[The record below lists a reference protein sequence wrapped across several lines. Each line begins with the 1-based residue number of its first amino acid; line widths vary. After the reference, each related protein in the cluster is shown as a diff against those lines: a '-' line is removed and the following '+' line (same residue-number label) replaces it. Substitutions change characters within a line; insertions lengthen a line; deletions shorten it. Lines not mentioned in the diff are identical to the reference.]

1 MRFLLQIVI
10 IKACLFCMLSSVYA
24 INYTYDPLNRL
35 TRVAYDDGSSISYT
49 YDAAGNISQIAKVGN
64 DNLAPTVTVVYPAH
78 GATNV
83 VTSTDITATFSEPMD
98 ASLFNSYTFSL
109 TGPSG
114 LVSGSVAYSGTTA
127 TFTPAVPL
135 AVGTSYTAV
144 ASTWLTDQAGNPLAT
159 DKIWSFT
166 TAGTSTANLDVTVI
180 GSGTVTSNPAGIACN
195 SGTCSSSID
204 QGTSVTLTAVPDS
217 LSLFGGWTG
226 CVSATSSCS
235 VTMDAN
241 KAITASFGLAPK
253 VVILRNGYSYD
264 TLLSAYNEA
273 QSSDTLKLLE
283 DTLLIGTTINKAL
296 ILEGGY
302 RADFTRTVSGYTTL
316 DGTLT
321 IGSGSL
327 VVDRIVV
334 K

>member
-1 MRFLLQIVI
+1 MKTTIILCMVFLVFS
-10 IKACLFCMLSSVYA
+10 LFSVA
-24 INYTYDPLNRL
+24 ATAATYTYDELNRL
-35 TRVAYDDGSSISYT
+35 KTVTYAAGNSITYS
-49 YDAAGNISQIAKVGN
+49 YDAAGNITGVEKVGTGVS
-64 DNLAPTVTVVYPAH
+64 DTAPPTITEFTLPATTETLVFAINSFNATDAVGVTGYCIAAEDA
-78 GATNV
+78 ATNCIWNNTPPTSITLADGTLNGQYTLYAFAKDAANNV
-83 VTSTDITATFSEPMD
+83 STGVSATIVLNRPQLSVTL
-98 ASLFNSYTFSL
+98 AS
-109 TGPSG
+109 
-114 LVSGSVAYSGTTA
+114 
-127 TFTPAVPL
+127 
-135 AVGTSYTAV
+135 
-144 ASTWLTDQAGNPLAT
+144 
-159 DKIWSFT
+159 
-166 TAGTSTANLDVTVI
+166 ANG
-180 GSGTVTSNPAGIACN
+180 GSGAVTSNPAGIACN

-264 TLLSAYNEA
+264 ILLSAYNEA